1 KFRFRTTKSVRGKHE
16 RIYIR
21 SFVNA
26 LRSRGAISSR
36 SKNSNSLGQSREI
49 NFNSNFRRA
58 SSLPRIR
65 SKGASRNSF
74 KGPAVILQY
83 QLSQYFYLALA
94 TFIFVGALTPLMR
107 KLALKVGAVD
117 APNMARKVQ
126 AEPVPYLGGV
136 AIVIG
141 VFVATYSTLIIK
153 EKEIALASTVLIP
166 ALLMAAM
173 GLADDLRG
181 LKPWPR
187 LIAQSAVG
195 IIVAGFLIYTDTIG
209 TPSQIFL
216 IDAIVTTLWIVGV
229 CNSINFFD
237 NLDGGA
243 AGTVVVISFFTFLIA
258 YDRGQL
264 MISALSIV
272 TAGATAGF
280 LIWNRPPAK
289 IYMGDAGALFLGIIV
304 AVLTIRLNPGIDPNW
319 KSLAI
324 PLFLMAVPLLDTTVA
339 VTSRLARGISP
350 FTGGRD
356 HLSHRLM
363 RKGLHRRTAAITL
376 WALAGIYGTVAYAIY
391 QGQSTALI
399 TLAAITWAY
408 LFVFFIRIPHSD

>member
-1 KFRFRTTKSVRGKHE
+1 
-16 RIYIR
+16 
-21 SFVNA
+21 
-26 LRSRGAISSR
+26 
-36 SKNSNSLGQSREI
+36 
-49 NFNSNFRRA
+49 
-58 SSLPRIR
+58 
-65 SKGASRNSF
+65 
-74 KGPAVILQY
+74 
-83 QLSQYFYLALA
+83 
-94 TFIFVGALTPLMR
+94 MR
-107 KLALKVGAVD
+107 KIAIKVGAVD
-117 APNMARKVQ
+117 APNIARKVQ
-126 AEPVPYLGGV
+126 SEPVPYLGGV

-141 VFVATYSTLIIK
+141 VFVATYSTVLVEGK
-153 EKEIALASTVLIP
+153 DIALASTVLIP
-166 ALLMAAM
+166 AVAMAAM

-187 LIAQSAVG
+187 LIAQTAVG
-195 IIVAGFLIYTDTIG
+195 IIVAGILIASDTIG
-209 TPSQIFL
+209 TPSQVFL
-216 IDAIVTTLWIVGV
+216 IDAVVTILWIVGV

-258 YDRGQL
+258 YNRGQL
-264 MISALSIV
+264 MVSALSIV

-304 AVLTIRLNPGIDPNW
+304 AVLTIRLNPAIDPNW

-339 VTSRLARGISP
+339 VTSRLSRGISP

-363 RKGLHRRTAAITL
+363 RKGLHRRTAAFTL
-376 WALAGIYGTVAYAIY
+376 WALAGIYGTIAYAIY
-391 QGQSTALI
+391 RGQSAALI
-399 TLAAITWAY
+399 ALAAITWGY
-408 LFVFFIRIPHSD
+408 LFYFFIRIPHND

>member
-1 KFRFRTTKSVRGKHE
+1 
-16 RIYIR
+16 
-21 SFVNA
+21 
-26 LRSRGAISSR
+26 
-36 SKNSNSLGQSREI
+36 
-49 NFNSNFRRA
+49 
-58 SSLPRIR
+58 
-65 SKGASRNSF
+65 
-74 KGPAVILQY
+74 
-83 QLSQYFYLALA
+83 
-94 TFIFVGALTPLMR
+94 MR

-272 TAGATAGF
+272 IAGATAGF

-339 VTSRLARGISP
+339 VASRLARGISP

>member
-1 KFRFRTTKSVRGKHE
+1 
-16 RIYIR
+16 
-21 SFVNA
+21 
-26 LRSRGAISSR
+26 
-36 SKNSNSLGQSREI
+36 
-49 NFNSNFRRA
+49 
-58 SSLPRIR
+58 
-65 SKGASRNSF
+65 
-74 KGPAVILQY
+74 LQY
-83 QLSQYFYLALA
+83 QLSQYLYLALA
-94 TFIFVGALTPLMR
+94 TFIFVGALTPIMR

-126 AEPVPYLGGV
+126 VEPVPYLGGV

-153 EKEIALASTVLIP
+153 DKEIALASTVLIP

-195 IIVAGFLIYTDTIG
+195 VIVAGFLIYTDTIG
-209 TPSQIFL
+209 TPSQIFI

-304 AVLTIRLNPGIDPNW
+304 AVLTIRLNPDIDPNW

-363 RKGLHRRTAAITL
+363 RKGLHRRTAAISL
-376 WALAGIYGTVAYAIY
+376 WVLAGIYGTIAFAIY
-391 QGQSTALI
+391 KGQSTALI
-399 TLAAITWAY
+399 ALAAFTWAY
-408 LFVFFIRIPHSD
+408 LFFFFIRIPHSD

>member
-1 KFRFRTTKSVRGKHE
+1 
-16 RIYIR
+16 
-21 SFVNA
+21 
-26 LRSRGAISSR
+26 
-36 SKNSNSLGQSREI
+36 
-49 NFNSNFRRA
+49 
-58 SSLPRIR
+58 
-65 SKGASRNSF
+65 
-74 KGPAVILQY
+74 
-83 QLSQYFYLALA
+83 
-94 TFIFVGALTPLMR
+94 MR

-126 AEPVPYLGGV
+126 VEPVPYLGGV

-408 LFVFFIRIPHSD
+408 LFAFFIRIPHSD

>member
-1 KFRFRTTKSVRGKHE
+1 
-16 RIYIR
+16 
-21 SFVNA
+21 
-26 LRSRGAISSR
+26 
-36 SKNSNSLGQSREI
+36 
-49 NFNSNFRRA
+49 
-58 SSLPRIR
+58 
-65 SKGASRNSF
+65 
-74 KGPAVILQY
+74 
-83 QLSQYFYLALA
+83 
-94 TFIFVGALTPLMR
+94 MR

-141 VFVATYSTLIIK
+141 VFIATYSTLIIK

>member
-1 KFRFRTTKSVRGKHE
+1 
-16 RIYIR
+16 
-21 SFVNA
+21 
-26 LRSRGAISSR
+26 
-36 SKNSNSLGQSREI
+36 
-49 NFNSNFRRA
+49 
-58 SSLPRIR
+58 
-65 SKGASRNSF
+65 
-74 KGPAVILQY
+74 
-83 QLSQYFYLALA
+83 
-94 TFIFVGALTPLMR
+94 MR

-126 AEPVPYLGGV
+126 TEPVPYLGGV

-141 VFVATYSTLIIK
+141 VFVATYSTVLVEGK
-153 EKEIALASTVLIP
+153 DIALASTVLIP
-166 ALLMAAM
+166 AVAMAIM
-173 GLADDLRG
+173 GLIDDLRG

-187 LIAQSAVG
+187 LIAQSVVG
-195 IIVAGFLIYTDTIG
+195 VIVAGILIATDTIG
-209 TPSQIFL
+209 TPSQIF
-216 IDAIVTTLWIVGV
+216 IVDALVTILWIVGV

-243 AGTVVVISFFTFLIA
+243 AGTVVVITFFTFLIA
-258 YDRGQL
+258 FDRGQL
-264 MISALSIV
+264 LVSGLSIV

-304 AVLTIRLNPGIDPNW
+304 AVLTIRLQPNIHPSW
-319 KSLAI
+319 KSLSI

-363 RKGLHRRTAAITL
+363 RKGLHRRTAAIAL
-376 WALAGIYGTVAYAIY
+376 WALAGVYGTIAFAIY
-391 QGQSTALI
+391 KGQSTALI
-399 TLAAITWAY
+399 ALAAITWAY
-408 LFVFFIRIPHSD
+408 LFLFFIRIPHTD

>member
-1 KFRFRTTKSVRGKHE
+1 
-16 RIYIR
+16 
-21 SFVNA
+21 
-26 LRSRGAISSR
+26 
-36 SKNSNSLGQSREI
+36 
-49 NFNSNFRRA
+49 
-58 SSLPRIR
+58 
-65 SKGASRNSF
+65 
-74 KGPAVILQY
+74 
-83 QLSQYFYLALA
+83 
-94 TFIFVGALTPLMR
+94 MR

-126 AEPVPYLGGV
+126 VEPVPYLGGV

-166 ALLMAAM
+166 ALLMAVM

-243 AGTVVVISFFTFLIA
+243 AGTVVVISFFIFLIA

-304 AVLTIRLNPGIDPNW
+304 AVLTIRLNPDIDPNW

-324 PLFLMAVPLLDTTVA
+324 PLFLMSVPLLDTTVA

-399 TLAAITWAY
+399 ALAGITWAY
-408 LFVFFIRIPHSD
+408 LFFFFIRIPHSD

>member
-1 KFRFRTTKSVRGKHE
+1 
-16 RIYIR
+16 
-21 SFVNA
+21 
-26 LRSRGAISSR
+26 
-36 SKNSNSLGQSREI
+36 
-49 NFNSNFRRA
+49 
-58 SSLPRIR
+58 
-65 SKGASRNSF
+65 
-74 KGPAVILQY
+74 
-83 QLSQYFYLALA
+83 
-94 TFIFVGALTPLMR
+94 MR

-126 AEPVPYLGGV
+126 VEPVPYLGGV

-153 EKEIALASTVLIP
+153 DKEIALASTVLIP

-195 IIVAGFLIYTDTIG
+195 VIVAGFLIYTDTIG
-209 TPSQIFL
+209 TPSQIFI

-304 AVLTIRLNPGIDPNW
+304 AVLTIRLNPDIDPNW

-376 WALAGIYGTVAYAIY
+376 WVLAGIYGTIAFAIY
-391 QGQSTALI
+391 KGQSTALI
-399 TLAAITWAY
+399 ALAAFTWAY
-408 LFVFFIRIPHSD
+408 LLFFFIRIPHSD

>member
-1 KFRFRTTKSVRGKHE
+1 
-16 RIYIR
+16 
-21 SFVNA
+21 
-26 LRSRGAISSR
+26 
-36 SKNSNSLGQSREI
+36 
-49 NFNSNFRRA
+49 
-58 SSLPRIR
+58 
-65 SKGASRNSF
+65 
-74 KGPAVILQY
+74 LQY
-83 QLSQYFYLALA
+83 QLSQYLYLALA
-94 TFIFVGALTPLMR
+94 TFIFVGALTPIMR

-126 AEPVPYLGGV
+126 VEPVPYLGGV

-153 EKEIALASTVLIP
+153 DKEIALASTVLIP

-195 IIVAGFLIYTDTIG
+195 VIVAGFLIYTDTIG
-209 TPSQIFL
+209 TPSQIFI

-304 AVLTIRLNPGIDPNW
+304 AVLTIRLNPDIDPNW

-324 PLFLMAVPLLDTTVA
+324 PLFLMAIPLLDTTVA

-363 RKGLHRRTAAITL
+363 RKGLHRRTAAISL
-376 WALAGIYGTVAYAIY
+376 WVLAGIYGTIAFAIY
-391 QGQSTALI
+391 KGQSTALI
-399 TLAAITWAY
+399 ALAAFTWAY
-408 LFVFFIRIPHSD
+408 LFFFFIRIPHSD